1 MRENSEVIGDKGMS
15 TTIEKLNERI
25 LQQYVVT
32 IMSESLTFEYNRG
45 IGEGKRVSKQTNMSK
60 NFKTDQETI
69 FTYLMDF
76 IEEYIELILFMDFD
90 KETLHNAIFASED
103 EYTFWLF
110 SYVDS
115 NDVKPTKKQI
125 EKWENGEEQLFIQKY
140 GITIKINGVWI
151 NNSLIH
157 DLLFPVDQN

>member
-1 MRENSEVIGDKGMS
+1 MS
-15 TTIEKLNERI
+15 TTIEKLNELI

-32 IMSESLTFEYNRG
+32 IMSETLTFEYNCG
-45 IGEGKRVSKQTNMSK
+45 IGEGKRVSKQTNISK
-60 NFKTDQETI
+60 NFKTNQKTI
-69 FTYLMDF
+69 FKYLMDF

-90 KETLHNAIFASED
+90 KETLHNAILTSND

-115 NDVKPTKKQI
+115 NDLKPTKKQI
-125 EKWENGEEQLFIQKY
+125 EKWENGDEQLFIQKY
-140 GITIKINGVWI
+140 GITIKINGIWI

-157 DLLFPVDQN
+157 DLLFPVNQN